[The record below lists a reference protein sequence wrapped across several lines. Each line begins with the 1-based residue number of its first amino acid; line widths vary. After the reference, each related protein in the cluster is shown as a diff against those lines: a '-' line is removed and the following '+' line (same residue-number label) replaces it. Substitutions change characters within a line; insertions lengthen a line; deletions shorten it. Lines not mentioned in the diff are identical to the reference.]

1 MSFTCKKVRVQH
13 EDKTLLDVS
22 FSFRHSFALIGQ
34 SGSGKSLTLKALLG
48 MLPQVLKSTF
58 SYEADYEVVRG
69 KTVAFVP
76 QNPFTALSPLT
87 KIGKQ
92 FLIDQESA
100 KKYLQ
105 MVDLDLDFLER
116 FPIEL
121 SGGQLQ
127 RVIIA
132 MSLSQ
137 EPKLLLLDEP
147 TTALDTE
154 SKAHILALIK
164 RLQCECHFDIFF
176 VTHDIET
183 IEGLCE
189 EVGII
194 KNGLIVEHGNTEQI
208 LHQPKEEYTKALLA
222 AGFKNRRW
230 RA

>member
-22 FSFRHSFALIGQ
+22 FSFCHSFALIGQ

-87 KIGKQ
+87 KIEQQ
-92 FLIDQESA
+92 FGLERA
-100 KKYLQ
+100 KAER
-105 MVDLDLDFLER
+105 FLEMVELEKSFLDR
-116 FPIEL
+116 FPSEL

-132 MSLSQ
+132 MALSL

-147 TTALDTE
+147 TTALDE
-154 SKAHILALIK
+154 ENKECILLLIQ
-164 RLQCECHFDIFF
+164 RLRQRYSFDMLF
-176 VTHDIET
+176 VTHDLESID
-183 IEGLCE
+183 GVCE
-189 EVGII
+189 EVGILHQ
-194 KNGLIVEHGNTEQI
+194 GVMVEHGLLSEV
-208 LHQPKEEYTKALLA
+208 LKEPKHPYTQALLG
-222 AGFKNRRW
+222 AGFKQRSF